1 MKQTQPLL
9 SMLLVLGLL
18 SSTSFSSYADDDDD
32 NSFRSYYSHDDDDD
46 DDYDNAEHKTQKAL
60 EKARKSLHKAGE
72 KLEKALEKAKKALE
86 KAQKDLDPNEQ
97 YWQSVYDDLLLEYQA
112 YFETEEQPNNNQFQF
127 ALIGDAPYQRDLSAN
142 FGYLADSVNRDEDI
156 SFSIHIGDFKS
167 GNTECSNERFMQSKD
182 LFNLF
187 NQPLIYTPGDNEW
200 TDCHRASNGNYLPTE
215 RLDYLRELF
224 FPAPAMSLGQNPMPL
239 TSQADNP
246 DSAHAA
252 YAENVMWREK
262 GVIFATFNVT
272 GTGNDL
278 LAWNGL
284 SKNAGEG
291 CVETHTDCGVPDSFL
306 NPRAE
311 RLNEFKAR
319 EQAVLDW
326 LDQVFNAADNEDSP
340 AVVLAFQANP
350 NFEKERYA
358 VDRQG
363 FNNIIDRIEQLTIA
377 FGKPV
382 LLMHGDYHQM
392 FIAQRFG
399 DQLCVPVRRK

>member
-1 MKQTQPLL
+1 
-9 SMLLVLGLL
+9 
-18 SSTSFSSYADDDDD
+18 
-32 NSFRSYYSHDDDDD
+32 
-46 DDYDNAEHKTQKAL
+46 
-60 EKARKSLHKAGE
+60 
-72 KLEKALEKAKKALE
+72 
-86 KAQKDLDPNEQ
+86 
-97 YWQSVYDDLLLEYQA
+97 
-112 YFETEEQPNNNQFQF
+112 
-127 ALIGDAPYQRDLSAN
+127 
-142 FGYLADSVNRDEDI
+142 
-156 SFSIHIGDFKS
+156 
-167 GNTECSNERFMQSKD
+167 MQSKD

-239 TSQADNP
+239 TSQADNS

-252 YAENVMWREK
+252 YSENVMWREK

-284 SKNAGEG
+284 SKNVGEG
-291 CVETHTDCGVPDSFL
+291 CVETYTDCGVPDSFL

-326 LDQVFNAADNEDSP
+326 LDQVFIAADNEDSP

-350 NFEKERYA
+350 NFEKERYE

-392 FIAQRFG
+392 FIDHPIKTRIGNATFAYNKFLRIQSYGAPDLNWVKINVDTSKEMVFSVELINVEEVKQG
-399 DQLCVPVRRK
+399 SPDYVSPAFYDAPQLAMP